1 MDSLCPTE
9 WWSDRIPACN
19 KNMQKHVVGK
29 NCLSESHG
37 QVSGRYLHHL
47 ENGYRMGQHGSKSKA
62 TETTMVPNFDP
73 YWYKPDILLQL
84 LLTLLVFLICSEW
97 GNSRCC
103 PFKDNDSENQHR
115 HSVYE
120 IGSEVG
126 KRQHFPHLH
135 CHFWGTPHFHT
146 HPNIILLVLS
156 HCILIRS

>member
-1 MDSLCPTE
+1 VLEHFAFPKVMVKSLE
-9 WWSDRIPACN
+9 DISII
-19 KNMQKHVVGK
+19 
-29 NCLSESHG
+29 L
-37 QVSGRYLHHL
+37 
-47 ENGYRMGQHGSKSKA
+47 RMGIGWVSMGQNLKPPTQQWFCHFKYPTLIHADTNLTFYCSCSWLCWFSLLNLHLWWHG
-62 TETTMVPNFDP
+62 P
-73 YWYKPDILLQL
+73 WGI
-84 LLTLLVFLICSEW
+84 FLICSEW